1 MTGGV
6 LEFGVPEP
14 GVIYRDRPCAFGIAV
29 RDGLIAC
36 VRVDR
41 GDRSYF
47 DLPGGAIDDG
57 ETEAEALAREFREET
72 GLTVRGVA
80 RIGRT
85 AQTFRRS
92 TGEPLRNLSG
102 VWTAEVLGGEMS
114 AKIEDDHELVWLTP
128 IEALSRV
135 RHEAH
140 AWAITLWL
148 RLGAT
153 ALASPRSEE

>member
-1 MTGGV
+1 MAFPVLAFGQAEPGGV
-6 LEFGVPEP
+6 
-14 GVIYRDRPCAFGIAV
+14 YRDRPCAFGIAE

-41 GDRSYF
+41 GDRSYV
-47 DLPGGAIDDG
+47 DLPGGALDG
-57 ETEAEALAREFREET
+57 DEAESEALAREFLEET
-72 GLTVRGVA
+72 GLAVRGLD

-85 AQTFRRS
+85 AQVFRRS

-102 VWTAEVLGGEMS
+102 VWTAEVLGYDPGSKVE
-114 AKIEDDHELVWLTP
+114 ADHDLVWLEP
-128 IEALSRV
+128 LAALAQV

-148 RLGAT
+148 RSRQN
-153 ALASPRSEE
+153 ALA